1 MALEVQVVSPE
12 RILWSGDAEMVTAR
26 TIEGGDITFLTGHAP
41 FVGAL
46 EIGKVIVR
54 PTEGD
59 DLVIAVHGGFVEV
72 SNNLVSLLSDVAE
85 LRDQIDVGRAT
96 DALRNAE
103 AGLRTDPN
111 DAELRAALRR
121 AEVRLSTADALT
133 SAG

>member
-26 TIEGGDITFLTGHAP
+26 TIDGGDITFLTGHAP

-72 SNNLVSLLSDVAE
+72 SNNRVSLLSDVAE
-85 LRDQIDVGRAT
+85 LREQIDVERAT
-96 DALRNAE
+96 SAMRRAQESLRE
-103 AGLRTDPN
+103 TPD
-111 DAELRAALRR
+111 DDEIRAALQR
-121 AEVRLSTADALT
+121 AMVRLSTADALT
-133 SAG
+133 SAP

>member
-54 PTEGD
+54 PIEGD

-103 AGLRTDPN
+103 AGLRSDPTTQ
-111 DAELRAALRR
+111 R
-121 AEVRLSTADALT
+121 
-133 SAG
+133 SAPRCAGPRSGSARPTP

>member
-1 MALEVQVVSPE
+1 MALEVQIVSPE

-54 PTEGD
+54 PTDGD

-72 SNNLVSLLSDVAE
+72 SANRVSLLSDVAE
-85 LRDQIDVGRAT
+85 LREQIDVGRAQ
-96 DALRNAE
+96 E
-103 AGLRTDPN
+103 AQRTAADGLRAEPN
-111 DAELRAALRR
+111 DDELRAALRR
-121 AEVRLSTADALT
+121 AEVRLS
-133 SAG
+133 

>member
-26 TIEGGDITFLTGHAP
+26 TIDGGDITFLTGHAP

-72 SNNLVSLLSDVAE
+72 SHNRVSLLSDVAE
-85 LRDQIDVGRAT
+85 LRDQIDVGRAE
-96 DALRNAE
+96 E
-103 AGLRTDPN
+103 AQRKASEGLRVEPN
-111 DAELRAALRR
+111 DDELRAALRR